1 MRAIEHITCIPLWD
15 CLLVPLHG
23 DIPDDHADAVVS
35 EVLERIQQHGY
46 FGVLVEL
53 SGVSMLDSHL
63 CSVLAKLALAARLM
77 GAQTVISGMRP
88 EIAMTLETM
97 GIELRGI
104 RTAAT
109 LEDALESMGITRVRR
124 THEEE
129 DELLVRS
136 LLSDE
141 HEASTTMRTS
151 R

>member
-1 MRAIEHITCIPLWD
+1 MQAIEHVTCIPLWD

-23 DIPDDHADAVVS
+23 DIPDSHADAIVS
-35 EVLERIQQHGY
+35 EVLERIQRDEC

-63 CSVLAKLALAARLM
+63 CSVLARLALAARMM
-77 GAQTVISGMRP
+77 GAQTVLSGMRP

-104 RTAAT
+104 KTVPT

-124 THEEE
+124 ASEQD
-129 DELLVRS
+129 DEVLVQS
-136 LLSDE
+136 LLRED
-141 HEASTTMRTS
+141 ANQD
-151 R
+151 